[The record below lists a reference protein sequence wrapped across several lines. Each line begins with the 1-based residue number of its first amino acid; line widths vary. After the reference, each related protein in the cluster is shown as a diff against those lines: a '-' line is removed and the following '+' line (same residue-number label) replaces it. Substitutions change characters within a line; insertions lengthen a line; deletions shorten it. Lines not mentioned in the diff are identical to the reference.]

1 MGSPQQ
7 PLHLYHM
14 EPMEEFQP
22 TEDMEEL
29 SMPQQQLRPYH
40 MEPMAE
46 FQPMEEFQS
55 PLQPHRHTE
64 HMEEFQPME
73 EFQSPLQPHHHMEHM
88 EEFQPMEHMEGLVPL
103 EESRAPQCFEL
114 EESFCTRLCF
124 IFLFQ
129 LSNNCLSVDMAYTVK
144 AVLLIS
150 IILLPRRFSPPHAS
164 NLKPS
169 VLIMTNQL
177 RSWL

>member
-22 TEDMEEL
+22 TEDMGEL

-40 MEPMAE
+40 MEPMA
-46 FQPMEEFQS
+46 
-55 PLQPHRHTE
+55 
-64 HMEEFQPME
+64 EFQPME

-103 EESRAPQCFEL
+103 EESRAPRCFEL

-144 AVLLIS
+144 AVLLIRT
-150 IILLPRRFSPPHAS
+150 ILFLRRFSPPHAS
-164 NLKPS
+164 HSKPS
-169 VLIMTNQL
+169 ILIMTNQL
-177 RSWL
+177 CSWL